1 MVSVS
6 RGMSPKIGRR
16 RSSGGLPGGGT
27 VENEEESNFKVG
39 GGSTRI
45 RNRKK
50 SRDEP
55 TSKDSS
61 PISPNNSSGSRL
73 KKRPRLVNID
83 LEAPLIAQPFSFPL
97 PNSLD
102 LNSYPSPPAC
112 HNAIED
118 EVNCQMQVLGD
129 TCPIEAIQSSTIR
142 QLKIDGVQI
151 RDNSESSNGLSEE
164 IGDTIK
170 VGGTMGVNLEDFE
183 NQLIEEINDEG
194 AHVGYQ

>member
-6 RGMSPKIGRR
+6 RGMSPEIGHR
-16 RSSGGLPGGGT
+16 RSSDGLPGGGT
-27 VENEEESNFKVG
+27 VENEEVVSGTKHSQNETGSEKATSELNVG
-39 GGSTRI
+39 GGLP
-45 RNRKK
+45 K
-50 SRDEP
+50 DP
-55 TSKDSS
+55 TWASF
-61 PISPNNSSGSRL
+61 
-73 KKRPRLVNID
+73 KKRPRSVNID

-97 PNSLD
+97 PNCLD
-102 LNSYPSPPAC
+102 LNSDPSPPAC

-129 TCPIEAIQSSTIR
+129 TCLIQVIQSSTIR
-142 QLKIDGVQI
+142 QPKIDGVQI

-170 VGGTMGVNLEDFE
+170 VGGTMGVNLEGFE
-183 NQLIEEINDEG
+183 NQLIEEINGEG